1 MEILELKSTISKMRN
16 SLDEFNSRFKNGLE
30 EQSMNSNTYK

>member
-1 MEILELKSTISKMRN
+1 MEILELKSTISKMKN
-16 SLDEFNSRFKNGLE
+16 SLEFNSRFKNWLY